1 MKQVRVSKT
10 YTAVALSVI
19 LGAIFWSL
27 SWAIASGLMAILLYH
42 AHKLKKLDVWLNS
55 DDRLAE
61 LPDSQGI
68 WGRVFDRIEELQVK
82 HLSRSKN

>member
-1 MKQVRVSKT
+1 MSKA

-42 AHKLKKLDVWLNS
+42 ARKLQQLDLWLNS
-55 DDRLAE
+55 DDNLAE

-68 WGRVFDRIEELQVK
+68 WG
-82 HLSRSKN
+82 LSLIHI